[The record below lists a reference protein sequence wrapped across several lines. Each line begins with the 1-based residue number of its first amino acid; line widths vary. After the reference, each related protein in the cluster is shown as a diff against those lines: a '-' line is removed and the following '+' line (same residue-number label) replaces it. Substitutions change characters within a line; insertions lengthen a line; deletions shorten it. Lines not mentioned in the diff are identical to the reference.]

1 MNSGELFT
9 RAVTVLPVV
18 VRERFDAD
26 APLDWIRMED
36 AATGVELDEAI
47 RTHRRLP
54 LAVEELARRLIRD
67 LGIAPADLAAASE
80 RHGAASAWISWVA
93 LEAEGGSYQ
102 LQNDR
107 SGQVRVG
114 VRPETL
120 VGYVTLGLELSAAIH
135 DASERWLEAG
145 ERFEAT
151 PEGDRGPLAQCA
163 VRMRAYL
170 VAVLGTIPGQHR
182 AARAAR
188 VLEQAWNSQ
197 SVEARSILAGVRL
210 STARGARAPRK
221 NHYAPVTSHR
231 LNACD
236 SGEIRWLRALAER
249 AASGRAEEAP
259 ARSSGTR
266 TSRSVANPNGGAPNP
281 VQADA
286 RVRESAR
293 AHSLPM
299 SARVARVGARES
311 VPNSLLLGKNPEDL
325 VPDTEVA
332 ELERVANHLPG
343 AVQRRMGEAYGA
355 DVAQAL
361 ARFQNPREVDAVRE
375 EIARAASGHNV
386 GQWLEELAS
395 ALLKDTGAQTRAGK
409 RTGSMRLGA
418 RQEPGGSHRSTEI
431 ETGAFGVLSPLG
443 LVEQVR
449 TSLSFANDAWAGLM
463 ALRSAGKEGDWTLN
477 EAEAGTSELAAG
489 EHETLE
495 AAREIGQAL
504 ERIQRA
510 FGDAHGERAA
520 NALEQAAMVSET
532 LRSVGPTIRTAAGWP
547 GGAEAPEAK
556 NPEDIARVASVAE
569 ALHGEIRSIANRLIA
584 GWIAEVQ
591 AYGESR
597 RA

>member
-9 RAVTVLPVV
+9 RAVTVLPLA
-18 VRERFDAD
+18 VRDRLDND
-26 APLDWIRMED
+26 APLDWTRLED
-36 AATGVELDEAI
+36 SGTGAELDKAA
-47 RTHRRLP
+47 RVPRRLP
-54 LAVEELARRLIRD
+54 SSVEALARRLIQD

-80 RHGAASAWISWVA
+80 RRGAAGSWIPWVA
-93 LEAEGGSYQ
+93 LEAEASSYQ
-102 LQNDR
+102 LHNDR
-107 SGQVRVG
+107 SGRVHAG
-114 VRPETL
+114 VRPEAL
-120 VGYVTLGLELSAAIH
+120 VGYVTLGLELAAAVH
-135 DASERWLEAG
+135 DASERWMEAG
-145 ERFEAT
+145 ERFEAAA
-151 PEGDRGPLAQCA
+151 EGERGPLAQCA

-170 VAVLGTIPGQHR
+170 VAELGATPGQHS

-188 VLEQAWNSQ
+188 ILEQAWNSQ
-197 SVEARSILAGVRL
+197 SVEARSVLAGVRL

-236 SGEIRWLRALAER
+236 AGEMRWLRALAER
-249 AASGRAEEAP
+249 AAMGRAEEAP
-259 ARSSGTR
+259 APGAGAAALRAVEDSKDGY
-266 TSRSVANPNGGAPNP
+266 ANP
-281 VQADA
+281 
-286 RVRESAR
+286 AR
-293 AHSLPM
+293 AES
-299 SARVARVGARES
+299 RAREAAS
-311 VPNSLLLGKNPEDL
+311 NSLLLGANPEEL

-361 ARFQNPREVDAVRE
+361 ARFQNPREVDTVRA

-386 GQWLEELAS
+386 AQWLEDLAS
-395 ALLKDTGAQTRAGK
+395 ALLEDTGAQTRAGK
-409 RTGSMRLGA
+409 RTGSMRLGP
-418 RQEPGGSHRSTEI
+418 RQEPGGRHRTTDV
-431 ETGAFGVLSPLG
+431 ETGVSGSLTPVG

-449 TSLSFANDAWAGLM
+449 TSLAFAHDAWTGLM

-504 ERIQRA
+504 ERIQRG

-520 NALEQAAMVSET
+520 NALEQAAMAAET

-547 GGAEAPEAK
+547 GGAEAPEAR
-556 NPEDIARVASVAE
+556 NPADIARIASVAE

>member
-9 RAVTVLPVV
+9 RAVTVLPLA
-18 VRERFDAD
+18 VRDRLDND
-26 APLDWIRMED
+26 APLDWTRLED
-36 AATGVELDEAI
+36 SGTGAELDKAA
-47 RTHRRLP
+47 RVPRRLP
-54 LAVEELARRLIRD
+54 SSVEALARRLIQD

-80 RHGAASAWISWVA
+80 RRGAAGSWIPWVA
-93 LEAEGGSYQ
+93 LEAEASSYQ
-102 LQNDR
+102 LHNDR
-107 SGQVRVG
+107 SGRVHAG
-114 VRPETL
+114 VRPEAL
-120 VGYVTLGLELSAAIH
+120 VGYVTLGLELAAAIH
-135 DASERWLEAG
+135 DASERWMEAG
-145 ERFEAT
+145 ERFEAAA
-151 PEGDRGPLAQCA
+151 EGERGPLAQCA

-170 VAVLGTIPGQHR
+170 VAELGATPGQHS

-188 VLEQAWNSQ
+188 ILEQAWNSQ
-197 SVEARSILAGVRL
+197 SVEARSVLAGVRL

-236 SGEIRWLRALAER
+236 AGEMRWLRALAER
-249 AASGRAEEAP
+249 AAMGRAEEAP
-259 ARSSGTR
+259 APGAGAAALRAVEDSKDGY
-266 TSRSVANPNGGAPNP
+266 ANP
-281 VQADA
+281 
-286 RVRESAR
+286 AR
-293 AHSLPM
+293 AES
-299 SARVARVGARES
+299 RAREAAS
-311 VPNSLLLGKNPEDL
+311 NSLLLGANPEEL

-361 ARFQNPREVDAVRE
+361 ARFQNPREVDTVRA

-386 GQWLEELAS
+386 AQWLEDLAS
-395 ALLKDTGAQTRAGK
+395 ALLEDTGAQTRAGK
-409 RTGSMRLGA
+409 RTGSMRLGP
-418 RQEPGGSHRSTEI
+418 RQEPGGRHRTTDV
-431 ETGAFGVLSPLG
+431 ETGVSGSLTPVG

-449 TSLSFANDAWAGLM
+449 TSLAFAHDAWTGLM

-504 ERIQRA
+504 ERIQRG

-520 NALEQAAMVSET
+520 NALEQAAMAAET

-547 GGAEAPEAK
+547 GGAEAPEER
-556 NPEDIARVASVAE
+556 NPADIARIASVAE